1 MIKLYKLTICY
12 DEDTDEIEFIE
23 ESIDNTTDNIVSIG
37 DNKLKDYFTDEEIA
51 LMSEHE
57 VGEA

>member
-12 DEDTDEIEFIE
+12 NEDTDEIEYIE
-23 ESIDNTTDNIVSIG
+23 ESVDNTRDNIVAIG
-37 DNKLKDYFTDEEIA
+37 DNKLRDHFTDEEIA